1 MWIRLMNARWHV
13 MGFLQ
18 CLSLERMISEQL
30 VVMPMDV
37 HVYVRLE
44 PKMMELVT
52 LLITMAIIY
61 TDLVQLVSIDLN
73 LPTKVDDP

>member
-1 MWIRLMNARWHV
+1 MRVQKLVKAIRGQLMIAPKRV
-13 MGFLQ
+13 MVLLQ
-18 CLSLERMISEQL
+18 CLPLERMISEQL

-61 TDLVQLVSIDLN
+61 TDLVQLV
-73 LPTKVDDP
+73 